1 MKGKLLVYYII
12 LLAIIVLTFIT
23 HNPFLQLFLM
33 VNVIVWEIL
42 IVRKSLFIDYPNKQV
57 LIFNIIIG
65 SAFITII
72 CSWFTYIG
80 HNPTPI
86 IMSMG
91 MYLAGGIMGYCNLFK
106 DE

>member
-1 MKGKLLVYYII
+1 MKGKLLAYYI
-12 LLAIIVLTFIT
+12 LLLIVIVITFIT

-42 IVRKSLFIDYPNKQV
+42 IIKKSLFVKYPNKQV
-57 LIFNIIIG
+57 LAFNIILG
-65 SAFITII
+65 LAFAAIT
-72 CSWFTYIG
+72 CSWFTYTG

-86 IMSMG
+86 IMAMG
-91 MYLAGGIMGYCNLFK
+91 MYLAGGIMGYCNLLK